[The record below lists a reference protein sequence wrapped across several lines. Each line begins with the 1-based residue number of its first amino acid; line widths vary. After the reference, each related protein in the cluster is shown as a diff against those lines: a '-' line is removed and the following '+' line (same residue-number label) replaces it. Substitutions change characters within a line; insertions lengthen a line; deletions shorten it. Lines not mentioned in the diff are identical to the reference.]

1 MQRIYVCLFIHA
13 VKQSFFSFA
22 FSCFFF
28 SLLFFGRIFFVFLY
42 VFARFVCVLWGSKI
56 SIFCSWGLRGLSH
69 THTHTR
75 IIALPETLLYIRLI
89 PRSYIF
95 FFLYDNHR
103 CEVPLK
109 HVSFFFSLFVA
120 YLASFCLLSTAIGS
134 ANQWQRISFFF
145 FLFHYLHVF
154 FFFTTLLLFA
164 VHTDLR
170 AFAEGKAYQ

>member
-28 SLLFFGRIFFVFLY
+28 SLLFFGRTFFFFCTSSRVLCVCCGEARFLFFVVEAY
-42 VFARFVCVLWGSKI
+42 VDF
-56 SIFCSWGLRGLSH
+56 H

-75 IIALPETLLYIRLI
+75 IIALPETLFYIRLI
-89 PRSYIF
+89 PRSYI